1 MNANSDKKLEKLIDK
16 IMKDAKPQT
25 PSFDFTN
32 KVMSK
37 VNALNTNS
45 VTVYKPLISKTGWLI
60 ICIILLALTVY
71 IATVADTNSTG
82 ILSALDF
89 SALRNNKIAHIMQGF
104 ELPGITVSKTVV
116 YSLFFFGIMVC
127 VQIPLLKHHFN
138 KRLEH

>member
-1 MNANSDKKLEKLIDK
+1 MNANSDKKLEKLVDK
-16 IMKDAKPQT
+16 IMKDAKLDS

-37 VNALNTNS
+37 VNALNSNS

-71 IATVADTNSTG
+71 IATVTETNSTG
-82 ILSALDF
+82 FLSALDF
-89 SALRNNKIAHIMQGF
+89 SVLRNNKIVHIMQGF
-104 ELPGITVSKTVV
+104 ELPGITLSKSLI
-116 YSLFFFGIMVC
+116 YSLFFLGIMVC